1 MKLKNGFNM
10 KKEIK
15 VYLPMA
21 ADLIHNGHINII
33 KKASELGQVTV
44 GLLTDKAVAKYKRVP
59 FLTFEQ
65 RKFIAENI
73 VGVYK
78 VIPQADDDYVSI
90 IRKFKPDYFVHGDDW
105 KEGPQKNK
113 RKRVIEVMKEW
124 GGVVIEPEY
133 TKDISSTQLH
143 ELIKEIGTTPDI
155 RRRKLKRLIDS
166 KPIVRI
172 LEAHSGLSG
181 LVVESTKVSSPEG
194 VEIEFDGM
202 WASSLTDSTL
212 RGKPD
217 IEAVDLTSRLTS
229 MNDILE
235 VTTKPIIYDGDT
247 GGKPEHL
254 TFTVKTLERLGVS
267 AIIIEDKIGLKKNS
281 LFGIEVD
288 QQQDSIESFCDK
300 IETAKKAQVTS
311 EFMVVARIESLILQ
325 VGMKDALKRAKAY
338 INSGADGIMIH
349 SREKTPDEIFEFC
362 VEYKKFKSDKPLIV
376 VPSSYN
382 KTKEQELIDHGVKVV
397 IYANQ
402 LLRSSYPSMIKT
414 AESILKN
421 SRSYESTKDM
431 MSIKEI
437 LNLIPGGK

>member
-1 MKLKNGFNM
+1 MKLKDGFKM
-10 KKEIK
+10 KKESI

-33 KKASELGQVTV
+33 KKASELGLVTI

-73 VGVYK
+73 VGVNN
-78 VIPQADDDYVSI
+78 VIAQIDDDYVSI
-90 IRKFKPDYFVHGDDW
+90 IRELKPNYFVHGDDW

-124 GGVVIEPEY
+124 GGEVVEPQY
-133 TKDISSTQLH
+133 TKDISSTKLH

-172 LEAHSGLSG
+172 IEAHSGLSG
-181 LVVESTKVSSPEG
+181 LIVENVEVETSDGIKVQ
-194 VEIEFDGM
+194 FDGM

-229 MNDILE
+229 INDILE
-235 VTTKPIIYDGDT
+235 VTTKPLIYDGDT

-254 TFTVKTLERLGVS
+254 NFTVKTLERLGVS

-281 LFGIEVD
+281 LFGTEVE
-288 QQQDSIESFCDK
+288 QQQDSIESFCHK
-300 IETAKKAQVTS
+300 IKTAKKAQVTS
-311 EFMVVARIESLILQ
+311 DFMVIARIESLILKA
-325 VGMKDALKRAKAY
+325 GMKDSLIRAQSY
-338 INSGADGIMIH
+338 IDAGVDGIMIH

-362 VEYKKFKSDKPLIV
+362 LEYKKFGEHKPLIV

-382 KTKEQELIDHGVKVV
+382 ETKEQELIEHGVKVV

-414 AESILKN
+414 AKSILKN
-421 SRSYESTKDM
+421 SRSYESTENM

-437 LNLIPGGK
+437 LNLIPGGQ

>member
-1 MKLKNGFNM
+1 MT
-10 KKEIK
+10 KEVI

-65 RKFIAENI
+65 RKFVAENI
-73 VGVYK
+73 VGVHN
-78 VIPQADDDYVSI
+78 VIKQEDDDFVSI
-90 IRKFKPDYFVHGDDW
+90 LKRLKPDYFVHGDDW

-124 GGVVIEPEY
+124 GGIVVEPSY
-133 TKDISSTQLH
+133 TKDISSTKLH
-143 ELIKEIGTTPDI
+143 EAIKEIGTTPDI
-155 RRRKLKRLIDS
+155 RRRKLKRLIHS
-166 KPIVRI
+166 KEIVRI
-172 LEAHSGLSG
+172 IEAHSGLSG
-181 LVVESTKVSSPEG
+181 LIVENTKVKNSD
-194 VEIEFDGM
+194 EIEIQFDGM

-217 IEAVDLTSRLTS
+217 IEAVDLTSRLTT

-235 VTTKPIIYDGDT
+235 VTTKPLIYDGDT

-254 TFTVKTLERLGVS
+254 IFTVKTLERLGVS

-281 LFGIEVD
+281 LFGTEVK
-288 QQQDSIESFCDK
+288 QQQDSIENFCYK
-300 IETAKKAQVTS
+300 IKVAKDSQVT
-311 EFMVVARIESLILQ
+311 EDFMVIARIESLILNA
-325 VGMKDALKRAKAY
+325 GMKDALKRAKSY
-338 INSGADGIMIH
+338 IEAGVDGIMIH

-362 VEYKKFKSDKPLIV
+362 LEFKKFRKEKPLIV

-382 KTKEQELIDHGVKVV
+382 QTKEKELIKHGVNVV

-402 LLRSSYPSMIKT
+402 LLRSSYPSMTKT

>member
-1 MKLKNGFNM
+1 MKLKNGSNM

-15 VYLPMA
+15 VYVPMA

-44 GLLTDKAVAKYKRVP
+44 GLLTDNAVAKYKRVP
-59 FLTFEQ
+59 FFTFEQ

-73 VGVYK
+73 VGVHK
-78 VIPQADDDYVSI
+78 VIPQEDDDYISI
-90 IRKFKPDYFVHGDDW
+90 IRKVKPDYFVHGDDW

-113 RKRVIEVMKEW
+113 RKRVLEVMKEW
-124 GGVVIEPEY
+124 GGKVVEPAY
-133 TKDISSTQLH
+133 TKDISSTRLH

-181 LVVESTKVSSPEG
+181 LIVESTKVYSPDG
-194 VEIEFDGM
+194 IGIEFDGM

-281 LFGIEVD
+281 LFGTEVD
-288 QQQDSIESFCDK
+288 QQQDSIESFCHK
-300 IETAKKAQVTS
+300 IKTAKKAQVTS
-311 EFMVVARIESLILQ
+311 DFMVIARIESLILQ
-325 VGMKDALKRAKAY
+325 AGMKDALNRAKAY
-338 INSGADGIMIH
+338 IDSGVDGIMIH
-349 SREKTPDEIFEFC
+349 SREKTPNEIFEFC
-362 VEYKKFKSDKPLIV
+362 IEYKKLGSHKPLIV

-382 KTKEQELIDHGVKVV
+382 KTKEQELINHGVNVV

-414 AESILKN
+414 AKSILNN